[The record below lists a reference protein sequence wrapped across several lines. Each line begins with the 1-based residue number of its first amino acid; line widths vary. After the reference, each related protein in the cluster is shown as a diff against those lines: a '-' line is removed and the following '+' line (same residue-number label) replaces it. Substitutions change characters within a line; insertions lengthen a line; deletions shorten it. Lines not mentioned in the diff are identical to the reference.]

1 MPPPLPDLHD
11 IAGRLAWAL
20 LLGSVVGFERQW
32 HQKMAGLKTNAL
44 VSLGAAGFVCFGTA
58 AAGGNPSQVS
68 AQIVS
73 GIGFLGAGVI
83 MREGVSVHGLNT
95 AATLWCSAMVG
106 ALCGFGMWQA
116 GGVAASLVLGANI
129 ALRPIANRLNAR
141 VQAGNEIESHY
152 TITVLCATPAASAVR
167 AALLK
172 AMVQQRLPPHTLAS
186 VPGPAEGQ
194 TQISV
199 HADVAHVMDE
209 VVEKLAGEIGK
220 VASVLTTSW
229 QVARPDPEA

>member
-1 MPPPLPDLHD
+1 MTAAALLDVHD

-44 VSLGAAGFVCFGTA
+44 VALGASGFVCFGTV
-58 AAGGNPSQVS
+58 AAGGNPSQIS

-106 ALCGFGMWQA
+106 ALAGYGMWQA
-116 GGVAASLVLGANI
+116 SGVAASLVVGANI
-129 ALRPIANRLNAR
+129 GLRPIANRLNVR
-141 VQAGNEIESHY
+141 IQSGNEIPSHY
-152 TITVLCATPAASAVR
+152 TVTILCDDEAAPAVR
-167 AALLK
+167 ATLLRVLLEK
-172 AMVQQRLPPHTLAS
+172 HLPAYQLLSEDTP
-186 VPGPAEGQ
+186 EGQ
-194 TQISV
+194 TRITVQTDTPHVVDERVEQLVGDISRDKTV
-199 HADVAHVMDE
+199 HSA
-209 VVEKLAGEIGK
+209 
-220 VASVLTTSW
+220 SW
-229 QVARPDPEA
+229 QVARPNPEA